1 MEFTGL
7 ITPYSVSRPL
17 SNSERDRQLK
27 QEEKLKIELYHQ
39 LSVIEINSNWIEVV
53 DKYFFDKGTIST
65 ASLFVIFSYI
75 FGSLLFGAMVVQAI
89 WHGEW
94 GALIILLPIAMATFF
109 GCFIYKMAKKE
120 INYTH
125 YPIRFNR
132 KTRMVHVFRQDGTV
146 LSVRWDKVFF
156 TQIPVTY
163 GMWDMVGHVLDE
175 DGVTVRETFGLPACA
190 MGSWGRERA
199 KGYWEFIRRYMEEGP
214 ASVSGVISGCL
225 PIKDKK
231 ETLAFSFERIAASLG
246 SYLNPFILFYYIF
259 YPGRM
264 IAMYFSKIPQWPAE
278 IEAQCQRLEGY
289 DPFFRDDSMN
299 A

>member
-1 MEFTGL
+1 MEFTGQL
-7 ITPYSVSRPL
+7 KDYSVNRPI
-17 SNSERDRQLK
+17 SDDERFHQLK
-27 QEEKLKIELYHQ
+27 QNVELKVELYHR
-39 LSVIEINSNWIEVV
+39 LSFIEINSNYLEIV
-53 DKYFFDKGTIST
+53 DKFFFDKGAWALVCLIVIAWCGGGALLATIGAVVEICKGDWG
-65 ASLFVIFSYI
+65 ASMLFIL
-75 FGSLLFGAMVVQAI
+75 SLLGV
-89 WHGEW
+89 
-94 GALIILLPIAMATFF
+94 LISYLMWM
-109 GCFIYKMAKKE
+109 CMRKE

-125 YPIRFNR
+125 YPIHFNR
-132 KTRMVHVFRQDGTV
+132 NTCMVHVFRQDGTV
-146 LSVRWDKVFF
+146 LSVKWDKVFF

-214 ASVSGVISGCL
+214 ASVSDVISGCL

-264 IAMYFSKIPQWPAE
+264 IAMHFSKIPQWPAE
-278 IEAQCQRLEGY
+278 IEAQCPRLEGY
-289 DPFFRDDSMN
+289 DPFFRDASMN

>member
-1 MEFTGL
+1 MFGL
-7 ITPYSVSRPL
+7 LIGFYYGLSAIASGNAEGWYVFIVNPLLLIFVWHTWKIT
-17 SNSERDRQLK
+17 
-27 QEEKLKIELYHQ
+27 
-39 LSVIEINSNWIEVV
+39 
-53 DKYFFDKGTIST
+53 
-65 ASLFVIFSYI
+65 
-75 FGSLLFGAMVVQAI
+75 
-89 WHGEW
+89 
-94 GALIILLPIAMATFF
+94 
-109 GCFIYKMAKKE
+109 KKE

-132 KTRMVHVFRQDGTV
+132 KTRMVHVFRQDGTI
-146 LSVRWDKVFF
+146 LSVKWDKVFF

-214 ASVSGVISGCL
+214 ASVSDVISGCL

-264 IAMYFSKIPQWPAE
+264 IAMHFSKIPQWPAE
-278 IEAQCQRLEGY
+278 IEAQCPRLDGH
-289 DPFFRDDSMN
+289 DPFFRDASMN

>member
-7 ITPYSVSRPL
+7 ITPYSVNRPL
-17 SNSERDRQLK
+17 SNDERDHQLK
-27 QEEKLKIELYHQ
+27 QKEKLNTELYHQ

-53 DKYFFDKGTIST
+53 DKHFFNKGALTTALLSSISF
-65 ASLFVIFSYI
+65 LL
-75 FGSLLFGAMVVQAI
+75 FGSLFFGALALQAI
-89 WHGEW
+89 FRGEW
-94 GALIILLPIAMATFF
+94 AAVGMILPIAIAIA
-109 GCFIYKMAKKE
+109 GCHFLWKWVMKE

-132 KTRMVHVFRQDGTV
+132 KTRMVHVFRQDGTI
-146 LSVRWDKVFF
+146 LSVKWDKVFF

-190 MGSWGRERA
+190 MGGWGRERA

-214 ASVSGVISGCL
+214 ASVSDVISGCL

-231 ETLAFSFERIAASLG
+231 ETLAFSFQRIAASLG
-246 SYLNPFILFYYIF
+246 SYINPLILVYYIF

-264 IAMYFSKIPQWPAE
+264 IAMHFSKIPQWPVE
-278 IEAQCQRLEGY
+278 IEAQCQRLDGH
-289 DPFFRDDSMN
+289 DPFFRDASMN

>member
-7 ITPYSVSRPL
+7 IAPYPVNRPL
-17 SNSERDRQLK
+17 LNDERDHQLK
-27 QEEKLKIELYHQ
+27 QKEKLNTELYHQ
-39 LSVIEINSNWIEVV
+39 LSVIEINSNWVEVV
-53 DKYFFDKGTIST
+53 DKHFFDKGTIT
-65 ASLFVIFSYI
+65 TVSLFVIISYI
-75 FGSLLFGAMVVQAI
+75 FGSLLFGFMAMQAI

-94 GALIILLPIAMATFF
+94 GALITLLPIAMAAFF
-109 GCFIYKMAKKE
+109 GFFIYRMAKKE

-146 LSVRWDKVFF
+146 LSVKWDKVFF

-214 ASVSGVISGCL
+214 ASVSDVISGCL

-264 IAMYFSKIPQWPAE
+264 IAMHFSKIPQWPAE
-278 IEAQCQRLEGY
+278 IEAQCPRLDGH
-289 DPFFRDDSMN
+289 DPFFRDASMN

>member
-1 MEFTGL
+1 MALGM
-7 ITPYSVSRPL
+7 
-17 SNSERDRQLK
+17 
-27 QEEKLKIELYHQ
+27 
-39 LSVIEINSNWIEVV
+39 
-53 DKYFFDKGTIST
+53 
-65 ASLFVIFSYI
+65 IF
-75 FGSLLFGAMVVQAI
+75 
-89 WHGEW
+89 
-94 GALIILLPIAMATFF
+94 PIAIAITGCHFF
-109 GCFIYKMAKKE
+109 WKWILKE

-132 KTRMVHVFRQDGTV
+132 KMRMVHVFRQDGTV
-146 LSVRWDKVFF
+146 LSVKWDKVFF

-175 DGVTVRETFGLPACA
+175 DGITVRETFGLPACA
-190 MGSWGRERA
+190 MGGWGRERA

-214 ASVSGVISGCL
+214 ASVVGVISGCL

-246 SYLNPFILFYYIF
+246 SYFHPFILAYYLV

-264 IAMYFSKIPQWPAE
+264 IAMHFSKIPQWPAD
-278 IEAQCQRLEGY
+278 IEAQCPRMEGH
-289 DPFFRDDSMN
+289 DPFFRDASMN

>member
-1 MEFTGL
+1 MEFTGQA
-7 ITPYSVSRPL
+7 TPYAISRPL
-17 SNSERDRQLK
+17 SIEERDRQLK
-27 QEEKLKIELYHQ
+27 QKENLNTDLYHQ
-39 LSVIEINSNWIEVV
+39 FSVIEINSNWLEVV
-53 DKYFFDKGTIST
+53 DKYFFDKGTLTT
-65 ASLFVIFSYI
+65 AWLTQAAFTMFGLLIGFYYGLSAIASGNAEGWYVFIVNPILILFSWCTWKV
-75 FGSLLFGAMVVQAI
+75 
-89 WHGEW
+89 
-94 GALIILLPIAMATFF
+94 T
-109 GCFIYKMAKKE
+109 KKE

-146 LSVRWDKVFF
+146 LSVKWDRVFF

-163 GMWDMVGHVLDE
+163 GMWDMVGHVLDG

-214 ASVSGVISGCL
+214 ASVSDVISGCL

-264 IAMYFSKIPQWPAE
+264 IAMHFSKIPQWPAE
-278 IEAQCQRLEGY
+278 IEAQCQRLDGH
-289 DPFFRDDSMN
+289 DPFFRDASMN

>member
-1 MEFTGL
+1 MEFTGQF
-7 ITPYSVSRPL
+7 TPYSINRPL
-17 SNSERDRQLK
+17 SDDERDRQLK
-27 QEEKLKIELYHQ
+27 QSKKIETELYHQ
-39 LSVIEINSNWIEVV
+39 LSIIEINSNWLEVV
-53 DKYFFDKGTIST
+53 DKYFFDKGALTLAGLIFIPAGVLMT
-65 ASLFVIFSYI
+65 IFSMAIGIVNIYK
-75 FGSLLFGAMVVQAI
+75 GDFGAFIALLVSPLGMAI
-89 WHGEW
+89 CY
-94 GALIILLPIAMATFF
+94 LIWRWTR
-109 GCFIYKMAKKE
+109 KE

-146 LSVRWDKVFF
+146 LSVKWDKVFF

-214 ASVSGVISGCL
+214 ASVSDVISGCL

-264 IAMYFSKIPQWPAE
+264 IAMHFSKIPQWPAE
-278 IEAQCQRLEGY
+278 IEAQCPRLDGH
-289 DPFFRDDSMN
+289 DPFFRDASMN

>member
-1 MEFTGL
+1 MEFTGQA
-7 ITPYSVSRPL
+7 TPYAVSRPL
-17 SNSERDRQLK
+17 SIDERDRQLK
-27 QEEKLKIELYHQ
+27 QKENLNTELYHQ
-39 LSVIEINSNWIEVV
+39 LSVIEINSNWLEVV
-53 DKYFFDKGTIST
+53 DKYFFDKGALTT
-65 ASLFVIFSYI
+65 AWITQAAFTMFGLLTGFYYGLSAIASGNAEGWYVFIVNPILILFAWYTWRV
-75 FGSLLFGAMVVQAI
+75 
-89 WHGEW
+89 
-94 GALIILLPIAMATFF
+94 T
-109 GCFIYKMAKKE
+109 KKE

-146 LSVRWDKVFF
+146 LSAKWEKIFF

-214 ASVSGVISGCL
+214 ASVSDVISGCL

-246 SYLNPFILFYYIF
+246 SYLNAFILFYYIF

-264 IAMYFSKIPQWPAE
+264 IAMHFSKIPRWPAE
-278 IEAQCQRLEGY
+278 IEAQCQRLDGH
-289 DPFFRDDSMN
+289 DPFFKDASMN